1 MVPIAIQAT
10 NRKDEI
16 RLRLDEFT
24 YVPYEVREKA
34 LRFLAYQIGDATADP
49 DKLLEDLERALAAAV
64 KNQNFT
70 YVAGEQE
77 VESEAE
83 ADGVLFPTG
92 YTTPTGEEIS
102 VKCTLNKN
110 PNRQKWF
117 GLFFQAARREGFVI
131 GDLYFRTWSD
141 GARFLE
147 DLAEMAIPE
156 KWNYNFYQSK
166 QQHPILKSYIEK
178 TYERLR
184 QERKVITHANKVLF
198 NTGLINPYF
207 KEIYVL
213 GESDP
218 DYPQRVINARP
229 ILEHDRI
236 IFETFKNEKPQ
247 MASFFTNITD
257 VVFDTNLE
265 VNTDDIH
272 IIDDNFERIPP
283 EYQQMKKS
291 QIFALFQ
298 AAIEFS
304 RIMARRNYK
313 LIVPQYYMGKIQFL
327 MPIYLSGEFSGT
339 PDCALVLEKLGN
351 VYRGNTILTLDMAYQ
366 NARLIAQP
374 DTTWLNPES

>member
-1 MVPIAIQAT
+1 M
-10 NRKDEI
+10 
-16 RLRLDEFT
+16 RLDEFT

-34 LRFLAYQIGDATADP
+34 LRFLAHQIGDPLADP
-49 DKLLEDLERALAAAV
+49 QELLEDLERALTAV
-64 KNQNFT
+64 AESNDFT
-70 YVAGEQE
+70 LLAGDHEAE
-77 VESEAE
+77 TEAE
-83 ADGVLFPTG
+83 AEAILFPTG
-92 YTTPTGEEIS
+92 YRTPTGEEIS

-117 GLFFQAARREGFVI
+117 GLFFQTARRDGFVI
-131 GDLYFRTWSD
+131 GDLYFRTWND
-141 GARFLE
+141 GARFLDE
-147 DLAEMAIPE
+147 LAEMAIPE
-156 KWNYNFYQSK
+156 KWSYNFFQSK
-166 QQHPILKSYIEK
+166 QQHPILKSYTEK
-178 TYERLR
+178 TYERLK
-184 QERKVITHANKVLF
+184 QERKIVCSQNKILF
-198 NTGLINPYF
+198 NTGLINTYF

-218 DYPQRVINARP
+218 EYPQRVINARP
-229 ILEHDRI
+229 ILENDRI
-236 IFETFKNEKPQ
+236 ILEAFKNQKPA
-247 MASFFTNITD
+247 MASFFANMTE
-257 VVFDTNLE
+257 VVFDPSLE

-272 IIDDNFERIPP
+272 IIDDNFERIPA

-313 LIVPQYYMGKIQFL
+313 LIVPQYYMGTIQFL

-366 NARLIAQP
+366 NARLIAKP
-374 DTTWLNPES
+374 DSTWLNPEI